1 MQLPEDVH
9 GLCAK
14 DALYFSVHKFVGGAQ
29 TPGLLVAK
37 KRLFANPVP
46 HAGGGVS
53 VFFVS
58 EQDHRYVQEVRERGP
73 RYGGTVFFVTKQD
86 HRYVQE
92 VRERGAL
99 AMAALSSLSP
109 CRTTS
114 MSKR

>member
-46 HAGGGVS
+46 HAGGGGT
-53 VFFVS
+53 VFFVT
-58 EQDHRYVQEVRERGP
+58 EQDHRYVQEVIREGPSLRRHCLLCYQAGPPLCPRGKRERGP
-73 RYGGTVFFVTKQD
+73 RYGGTVFFVT
-86 HRYVQE
+86 
-92 VRERGAL
+92 L
-99 AMAALSSLSP
+99 
-109 CRTTS
+109 
-114 MSKR
+114 

>member
-46 HAGGGVS
+46 HAGGG
-53 VFFVS
+53 
-58 EQDHRYVQEVRERGP
+58 
-73 RYGGTVFFVTKQD
+73 GTVFFVTEQD